1 MCTHNIYMAGL
12 LSKVKAT
19 DSESVSLAEIVGSN
33 PTPAAHVIS
42 FHSILIFTGNHA

>member
-1 MCTHNIYMAGL
+1 MAGL

-33 PTPAAHVIS
+33 PTPAAIVFDYHN
-42 FHSILIFTGNHA
+42 SILTFKEFYA

>member
-1 MCTHNIYMAGL
+1 MTGL

-33 PTPAAHVIS
+33 PTPVATIHS
-42 FHSILIFTGNHA
+42 LDSILILKRSYA

>member
-1 MCTHNIYMAGL
+1 MTGL

-33 PTPAAHVIS
+33 PTPVATFDS
-42 FHSILIFTGNHA
+42 FCVILIFEVSAI